1 METLLR
7 AKGSS
12 TVNCQDKSK
21 PGHLVGSHAHQE
33 ALSLEVRFLFRGV
46 LVYMPLDIHS
56 LL

>member
-7 AKGSS
+7 AKRSS

-33 ALSLEVRFLFRGV
+33 ALSLEVRFLSV
-46 LVYMPLDIHS
+46 EC
-56 LL
+56 